1 MSNVKCPQCGKLTE
15 YEGNEDRPF
24 CSRRCKLIDLGAWI
38 DEEYSIMGGT
48 TELEDLALMID
59 VLEENKEE

>member
-1 MSNVKCPQCGKLTE
+1 MSTVKCPQCGKFTE

-38 DEEYSIMGGT
+38 DEEYSITGGT
-48 TELEDLALMID
+48 TVEDLALMID
-59 VLEENKEE
+59 VLEEDDKG